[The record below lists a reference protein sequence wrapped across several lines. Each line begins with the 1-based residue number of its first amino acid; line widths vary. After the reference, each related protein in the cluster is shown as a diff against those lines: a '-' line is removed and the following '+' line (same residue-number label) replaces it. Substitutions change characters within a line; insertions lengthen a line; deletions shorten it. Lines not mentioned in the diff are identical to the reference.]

1 MTKIITDS
9 KLIEDI
15 FGRYTENI
23 YPSKVKAEEIL
34 MSGNHLSFYMGID
47 PTGPDIHLGHT
58 TNFFVLKKLID
69 LGHKV
74 ILLIGDFTAQ
84 IGDPTGKDTSRK
96 PLSEDDIKQNMAT
109 YIQQAS
115 KILPKNSF
123 EVKYNSQW
131 LNNLTF
137 KDIIKLSS
145 HFTVQQIITRDMYQR
160 RLEDDKPIGVH
171 EFLYPLAQGY
181 DSVAM
186 EIDGEIGG
194 NDQTFNMLV
203 GRDLSKALLHKDK
216 IVITTRLLEDPAS
229 GKKIMSKSEGRY
241 ISLNDEPRE
250 IRRKVLA
257 LEDQMT
263 KVIFELCTEEEQILI
278 SDNYCKL
285 KPREFKELLANKL
298 IEMYYPGENKV
309 QEAHQPKEINQEQL
323 VGVDLA
329 GTIKILGFASSVSSA
344 KNLINSNA
352 VEVNGELETNWKYEP
367 KKGDSIKVGK
377 GKFALIK

>member
-1 MTKIITDS
+1 
-9 KLIEDI
+9 
-15 FGRYTENI
+15 
-23 YPSKVKAEEIL
+23 
-34 MSGNHLSFYMGID
+34 
-47 PTGPDIHLGHT
+47 
-58 TNFFVLKKLID
+58 
-69 LGHKV
+69 
-74 ILLIGDFTAQ
+74 
-84 IGDPTGKDTSRK
+84 
-96 PLSEDDIKQNMAT
+96 
-109 YIQQAS
+109 
-115 KILPKNSF
+115 
-123 EVKYNSQW
+123 
-131 LNNLTF
+131 
-137 KDIIKLSS
+137 
-145 HFTVQQIITRDMYQR
+145 
-160 RLEDDKPIGVH
+160 
-171 EFLYPLAQGY
+171 
-181 DSVAM
+181 M